1 MYKIKI
7 DSDTCYLKEKIADA
21 RSLLEAIG
29 EEPNDCV
36 LVSEDNVVFKGNVDL
51 SINKTFKTAHPS
63 FIPYYWQVVD

>member
-1 MYKIKI
+1 MYRIKI

-36 LVSEDNVVFKGNVDL
+36 LGF
-51 SINKTFKTAHPS
+51 
-63 FIPYYWQVVD
+63 